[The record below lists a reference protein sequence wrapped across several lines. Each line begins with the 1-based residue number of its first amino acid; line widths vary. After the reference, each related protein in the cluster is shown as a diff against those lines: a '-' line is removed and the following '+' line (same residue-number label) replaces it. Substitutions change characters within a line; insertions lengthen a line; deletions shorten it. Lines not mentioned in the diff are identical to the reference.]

1 MRRGNEIKSTNL
13 TAASL
18 RNYDTAR
25 GGAGDRAPSAT
36 ARNFNIS
43 AKKVSHPFIKFNQH
57 VLSACSVPTTFARQ
71 GICKGN
77 TVGVGERFATLAA
90 GTIITSGLMT
100 QCLADNN
107 GTGKTLTP
115 IKHLVIVFGENISFD
130 HYFATYP
137 VASNEELPLFYPKDD
152 TPSVNGLTG
161 SLLTNNPNL
170 ANPVR
175 LSRADAFTCSFNHDY
190 TSEQKAVNGG
200 LLDKFVQATSRT
212 GTGCA
217 TDGSTVMG
225 YYDGNTVT
233 ALWNYAQHY
242 AMNDNSFDTNFGPS
256 TVGAIN
262 LISGQTGGGQLALT
276 FAKGQVAS
284 FTPVTVTGDPD
295 PALDDCGADAGGTAT
310 GKATIQMTSRNVGDL
325 LNLKG
330 ITWGWFE
337 GGFLATSPA
346 VVNPDGSTATP
357 AACAAAHIQHQYGTP
372 PVLIVPNPQIN
383 PGADIHTSGIDYSPH
398 HQPFQYYASTR
409 NQHHIRPASVGEI
422 GHNGPANHQYD
433 ISDFFAALQAHS
445 LPAVSYVKAARY
457 QDAHPSNSDPLLEQV
472 FIVQVINA
480 LQQSQEWAQTAVFI
494 QYDDADGW
502 YDHVTGPILIA
513 SANKAGTDDADTNA
527 NDSLIPVL
535 PLATSTAP
543 GVPGNIVTS
552 GVCGSPGSGALPA
565 RCGYGPRLPFVVISP
580 WAKTNFVDHTLTDQT
595 SSLRFIEENWGLES
609 IDEFEKPAGQG
620 SFDRLAGT
628 VTNMFDFDDKPNL
641 RPLILDPLTGQVVS
655 GR

>member
-1 MRRGNEIKSTNL
+1 VPTQYHRYKIKRFLAALSASTII
-13 TAASL
+13 AS
-18 RNYDTAR
+18 
-25 GGAGDRAPSAT
+25 GSAT
-36 ARNFNIS
+36 PS
-43 AKKVSHPFIKFNQH
+43 
-57 VLSACSVPTTFARQ
+57 
-71 GICKGN
+71 
-77 TVGVGERFATLAA
+77 
-90 GTIITSGLMT
+90 
-100 QCLADNN
+100 LADKKNDA
-107 GTGKTLTP
+107 KTTTP
-115 IKHLVIVFGENISFD
+115 IKHLVIIFGENISFD

-137 VASNEELPLFYPKDD
+137 LALNEELPLFHPRED
-152 TPSVNGLTG
+152 TSSVNGLAAG
-161 SLLTNNPNL
+161 LLTNNPNL

-175 LSRADAFTCSFNHDY
+175 LGREDAFTCSFNHDY

-262 LISGQTGGGQLALT
+262 LISGQTGNGQSALT
-276 FAKGQVAS
+276 FAKGQVETS
-284 FTPVTVTGDPD
+284 SPVTVTGDPD

-310 GKATIQMTSRNVGDL
+310 GKATVQMTSKNIGDL

-337 GGFLATSPA
+337 GGFAATSPA
-346 VVNPDGSTATP
+346 VVNPDGSANTP
-357 AACAAAHIQHQYGTP
+357 AACASAHIQHQYGTP
-372 PVLIVPNPQIN
+372 PVLVVPNPQIN

-433 ISDFFAALQAHS
+433 ITDFIAALQAHN
-445 LPAVSYVKAARY
+445 LPAVSYLKAARY

-472 FIVQVINA
+472 FIVQVVNA
-480 LQQSQEWAQTAVFI
+480 LQQSQEWSQTAVFV
-494 QYDDADGW
+494 QYDDSDGW
-502 YDHVTGPILIA
+502 YDHVTGPIVNA
-513 SANKAGTDDADTNA
+513 SATGNVAGQNDTDTNA
-527 NDSLIPVL
+527 NDSLIAVL
-535 PLATSTAP
+535 PLSTSATPAN
-543 GVPGNIVTS
+543 PGNIPTS
-552 GVCGSPGSGALPA
+552 GVCGTPGSGALAA
-565 RCGYGPRLPFVVISP
+565 RCGYGPRLPFLVISP
-580 WAKTNFVDHTLTDQT
+580 WAKVNFVDHTLTDQT

-609 IDEFEKPAGQG
+609 IDELEQPPGQG

-628 VTNMFDFDDKPNL
+628 VMNMFDFDNKPDL
-641 RPLILDPLTGQVVS
+641 RQLILNPLNGQVVS
-655 GR
+655 GQ